1 MRKLH
6 KDECKR
12 KIQRSLPANR
22 LRFSELFDDISLV
35 LNVRRLCVVVGSRI
49 RAAKMCACV
58 IFGMWSRGGA
68 VAPKYSVPA
77 IKTFCR

>member
-1 MRKLH
+1 M
-6 KDECKR
+6 
-12 KIQRSLPANR
+12 
-22 LRFSELFDDISLV
+22 
-35 LNVRRLCVVVGSRI
+35 VVGSRI

-58 IFGMWSRGGA
+58 IFGLWSRGGV

>member
-1 MRKLH
+1 M
-6 KDECKR
+6 
-12 KIQRSLPANR
+12 
-22 LRFSELFDDISLV
+22 
-35 LNVRRLCVVVGSRI
+35 VVGSRI

-77 IKTFCR
+77 VKTFCR